1 MNLPW
6 RIWVFMMTALSAF
19 ITAFGMQPALAGVWW
34 PVAGL
39 WLAAGFAPY
48 GLSVWAAVCL
58 LLNGVILD
66 LMTDA
71 PIGAWPLAFILAYG
85 VAVFAWDRHPPVSR
99 LVVEVMAVVG
109 GLIAATLALGLAAGV
124 AGHEGF
130 SRAGFLTD
138 FLMTAALYPLARYLL
153 VPSDLRE
160 ARR

>member
-1 MNLPW
+1 MSVPW
-6 RIWVFMMTALSAF
+6 RIWVFVLTGLAILV
-19 ITAFGMQPALAGVWW
+19 TAFGMQPALGGYWW

-48 GLSVWAAVCL
+48 GLSIWAAVCL
-58 LLNGVILD
+58 LLNGVVVD

-71 PIGAWPLAFILAYG
+71 PIGAWPLAFLLAYG
-85 VAVFAWDRHPPVSR
+85 VGVFAWDRHPPVSR
-99 LVVEVMAVVG
+99 VVVEFFAVIG
-109 GLIAATLALGLAAGV
+109 GLIVAALALGLAAGV
-124 AGHEGF
+124 AGYEGF

-138 FLMTAALYPLARYLL
+138 FIITAALYPIVRFLL